1 LPEAEVQRLYRV
13 VHIYSLGF
21 HQVIQEIT
29 LHAME
34 RRQLLCSVW
43 KAFSQLWEDA
53 LQVPHTCCDVYQ
65 LERSAIVFASP
76 ALAVSSYC
84 TCTAFHTCMD

>member
-21 HQVIQEIT
+21 HQVIQDIT

-53 LQVPHTCCDVYQ
+53 LQVPHSCHDVFQ
-65 LERSAIVFASP
+65 LESSGIALASP
-76 ALAVSSYC
+76 ALTISSHC
-84 TCTAFHTCMD
+84 T

>member
-1 LPEAEVQRLYRV
+1 LPEAEVQHLYRV

-21 HQVIQEIT
+21 HQVIEEIT

-53 LQVPHTCCDVYQ
+53 LQVPHTYCGVYQ
-65 LERSAIVFASP
+65 LESSAIVFVSP
-76 ALAVSSYC
+76 ALAISSHH
-84 TCTAFHTCMD
+84 TDTALYTCMD